1 MDVAGVDRRHLPALD
16 LRDAARRMKDE
27 DRGPLAALDRLDGGG
42 AGVSRSGADNRGAG
56 VVALQKVVVE
66 PAEHLK
72 GDVLERERR
81 PVEQLE
87 QPVARAEL
95 RERRHG
101 GVAEFGVRGVDDRA
115 QRRRFDGVASE
126 AGDDC
131 VGDIGILAAAKRDQL
146 VAGERRPPLRNVE
159 PAVRREPG
167 EEHAL
172 EVEDRRAAAGADVSH
187 GGFGPD
193 GRAANSISAGHRSA
207 ARTCRGSPGSREA
220 GGSSLHPERSP
231 LSSRCVRAAAPSCS
245 APA

>member
-1 MDVAGVDRRHLPALD
+1 
-16 LRDAARRMKDE
+16 MKDE

-42 AGVSRSGADNRGAG
+42 AGVSRSGTDYRRTG
-56 VVALQKVVVE
+56 VVALQKMVVE

-81 PVEQLE
+81 SVEQLE

-95 RERRHG
+95 RERRHR

-131 VGDIGILAAAKRDQL
+131 VGDIGVVAATERDQL
-146 VAGERRPPLRNVE
+146 VAGEGRPPLGNVE

-167 EEHAL
+167 QEHAL
-172 EVEDRRAAAGADVSH
+172 EVENRRTAAGADVSH
-187 GGFGPD
+187 GEFGTD
-193 GRAANSISAGHRSA
+193 DRAANSNQC
-207 ARTCRGSPGSREA
+207 RTPLRGSHVQGSPGSREA
-220 GGSSLHPERSP
+220 GRPGGREAQFASRASATQLSICASGSAVL
-231 LSSRCVRAAAPSCS
+231 
-245 APA
+245 